1 MMEKLTGYKKK
12 MAMLGLKMLE
22 EEKNNQMLNDVEREK
37 PIENKISS
45 TEFR

>member
-1 MMEKLTGYKKK
+1 MEKLTGYKKK

-22 EEKNNQMLNDVEREK
+22 EEKNNQITSTVEREK
-37 PIENKISS
+37 PLENKISS